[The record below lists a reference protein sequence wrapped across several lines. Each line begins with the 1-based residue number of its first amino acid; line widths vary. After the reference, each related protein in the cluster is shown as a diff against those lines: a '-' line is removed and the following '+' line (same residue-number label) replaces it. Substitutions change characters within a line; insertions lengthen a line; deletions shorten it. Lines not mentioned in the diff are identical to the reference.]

1 MNTKAIA
8 LLTAAL
14 AAPALA
20 QTTVSTYDDLTEGF
34 FGSSFHY
41 NGVTY
46 HSVNNVPG
54 VFPDGDTFDA
64 SSPDD
69 PWVGLGSTI
78 IVENAAL
85 LFNEFPSWGSP
96 NNVLTFGT
104 SYVNGGNLSLG
115 ALSTVT
121 MDLDSV
127 SDFASLE
134 LGYYE
139 NGPWGGIVYHL
150 EAFLGGQSVAH
161 DSFSI
166 SDLGG
171 RDNIAFATL
180 SVGGAQFDSL
190 RLYATYGDE
199 FSGPRGIIDNL
210 TIRAVPAPGSLALL
224 GLGGLMARRRR

>member
-14 AAPALA
+14 AAPAFA
-20 QTTVSTYDDLTEGF
+20 QTTVSTYDDLAEAFYGE
-34 FGSSFHY
+34 SFYY

-46 HSVNNVPG
+46 HSVNNVHG
-54 VFPDGDTFDA
+54 VFPDGDTFEPGA
-64 SSPDD
+64 GIG
-69 PWVGLGSTI
+69 GLGNQV
-78 IVENAAL
+78 IVENATL
-85 LFNEFPSWGSP
+85 LFNQFPAWGSP
-96 NNVLTFGT
+96 NNVLTFG
-104 SYVNGGNLSLG
+104 SAFIVGDNLSLG

-127 SDFASLE
+127 SDSASLDI
-134 LGYYE
+134 GYYE

-161 DSFSI
+161 DSFTI

-171 RDNIAFATL
+171 RDNIAFTTL
-180 SVGGAQFDSL
+180 SVDGAQFDSL
-190 RLYATYGDE
+190 RLYATFGNDY
-199 FSGPRGIIDNL
+199 SGPRAIIDNL

>member
-1 MNTKAIA
+1 MKTKSIA

-14 AAPALA
+14 TAPAMA
-20 QTTVSTYDDLTEGF
+20 QISVSNYDDLSEAFYGT
-34 FGSSFHY
+34 SFYY

-54 VFPDGDTFDA
+54 VFPDGDTFEPGDGIF
-64 SSPDD
+64 
-69 PWVGLGSTI
+69 GLGNQI
-78 IVENAAL
+78 IVENATL
-85 LFNEFPSWGSP
+85 LFNDFPAWGSP
-96 NNVLTFGT
+96 NNVLTFG
-104 SYVNGGNLSLG
+104 SSFVVGDNLSLG

-134 LGYYE
+134 IGYYE
-139 NGPWGGIVYHL
+139 NGPWGGIMYHL

-180 SVGGAQFDSL
+180 SVSGAQFDSL
-190 RLYATYGDE
+190 RLYATFGE
-199 FSGPRGIIDNL
+199 NFSGPRAIIDNL
-210 TIRAVPAPGSLALL
+210 TINAVPAPGSLALL
-224 GLGGLMARRRR
+224 GFGGLLARRRR